1 MPKETKEAA
10 QTASSIITGKIPM
23 LQVPPSAS
31 PEVRQEPTAAIDSHI
46 VAYYYAALTNLF
58 CQGYFPS
65 VPQLG
70 DTDVVKA
77 IIESSYGDFCS
88 LDISLGALDP
98 HEIQASPNSH
108 LYQEVRD
115 EWKHWVKDWA
125 AISHASKVIG
135 EPLNTLPLRSDVLSS
150 DCL

>member
-31 PEVRQEPTAAIDSHI
+31 HEVRLEPAAAIDSHI

-58 CQGYFPS
+58 CQGYFPD

-70 DTDVVKA
+70 DTDIVKA
-77 IIESSYGDFCS
+77 IVDSSYGDFCS

-98 HEIQASPNSH
+98 NEIQASPNSH

-115 EWKHWVKDWA
+115 EWRGWVKDWA
-125 AISHASKVIG
+125 AISHGSNATG
-135 EPLNTLPLRSDVLSS
+135 ELLNTLPPGSDVLSS